1 MTITATAPT
10 LRTLARAL
18 RQHLGAFALTTALGS
33 LLAATAAGPALADA
47 GASPN
52 KAHTGT
58 SVSMAAERHRTGWT
72 TLPSLAGGPRQEHS
86 TVAIGSDIYVVG
98 GVVPDAAS
106 PVGVTTTDRVE
117 VYDTR
122 NRTWSKAAPL
132 PVPMNHLNAASVG
145 GKLYVLGGLSGGS
158 SWDAL
163 PNSYVYN
170 PRTNAWTALA
180 PVPAGTWRGS
190 AAMGVAGTTI
200 YLAGGERVLSLT
212 PPFLQDTVS
221 TVTSYDVATG
231 TWTTL
236 PSLPQGRDHAGGA
249 LVRGTFYVIGGR
261 DHGQE
266 NVRNTVYAFDLRT
279 RQWDERAPMPTPR
292 GSIAAAAVG
301 STIYTFGGEGNPAAG
316 SKGIFPQV
324 EAYDTTHDTWRRLAP
339 MPVPRH
345 GTSAATVGRSIY
357 IPGGGESEGAGAL
370 AVNEVYRPRQ
380 SGFHGFRDHRSAVQ

>member
-1 MTITATAPT
+1 MTITATVPSPSA
-10 LRTLARAL
+10 LAGAL
-18 RQHLGAFALTTALGS
+18 RRHRGALASTTVLGA
-33 LLAATAAGPALADA
+33 LLAALAAGPALADP
-47 GASPN
+47 GASPGT
-52 KAHTGT
+52 ARTGT
-58 SVSMAAERHRTGWT
+58 STPIAAERHRTGWT

-86 TVAIGSDIYVVG
+86 TVAIGSDIYIVG

-106 PVGVTTTDRVE
+106 PVGVTTTDTVE

-122 NRTWSKAAPL
+122 SRTWSAAAPL

-145 GKLYVLGGLSGGS
+145 GKLYVLGGLSGGM

-163 PNSYVYN
+163 PNSYVYD

-190 AAMGVAGTTI
+190 AAMGVDGTTI

-221 TVTSYDVATG
+221 TVTSYETTTG

-236 PSLPQGRDHAGGA
+236 PSMPQGRDHAGGA
-249 LVRGTFYVIGGR
+249 LVHGTFYVIGGR
-261 DHGQE
+261 EHGQA
-266 NVRNTVYAFDLRT
+266 NVRDTVYAFDLRT
-279 RQWDERAPMPTPR
+279 GQWDERAPMPTPR

-301 STIYTFGGEGNPAAG
+301 STVYTFGGEGNPAAG

-357 IPGGGESEGAGAL
+357 IPGGGDSEGAGAL
-370 AVNEVYRPRQ
+370 AVNEAYRPWQ
-380 SGFHGFRDHRSAVQ
+380 GELHGPRGDRSAVQ